1 MRVLLRVPASVDLH
15 LPSYRDYRWIDNSHP
30 TRVSEY
36 LWGCRWAV
44 ITPETLVAPLIGD
57 VSAIVSFSD
66 APDPFWDQLARV
78 SCQRQDLMKV
88 GEYLARNAH
97 ELSDPRRFTL
107 RVNEEMEEEIS
118 RYVKSQMS

>member
-1 MRVLLRVPASVDLH
+1 
-15 LPSYRDYRWIDNSHP
+15 
-30 TRVSEY
+30 
-36 LWGCRWAV
+36 
-44 ITPETLVAPLIGD
+44 
-57 VSAIVSFSD
+57 
-66 APDPFWDQLARV
+66 
-78 SCQRQDLMKV
+78 MKV